1 MVSKKRGDNAGLG
14 KHTCMYVAFGLYY
27 SLLNNSIFIEIL
39 FEFQFNILIRI
50 LKIIILSFNCDYIKT
65 LYDIIYVLIFLKNIL

>member
-39 FEFQFNILIRI
+39 FDFNLILIKI

-65 LYDIIYVLIFLKNIL
+65 LYDIIYVLIFF